1 MIKNYL
7 QNLCR
12 TVLVISIIS
21 GTQLS
26 ANELDLR
33 LNDEA
38 IHVNYLATNN
48 KTMFGLGYF
57 YKDSSSSVNI
67 LNTDLHAKGQTAIG
81 NLPMTI
87 GIGLQGNFFKKDDF
101 KGSALG
107 LGGSVRINIPEA
119 VGLSIETALHYSPE
133 VLSFGEADEFKRFRV
148 QANYHIIQNADISAG
163 YHYINVGNEDTKS
176 NNTLE
181 SGLFLGMKLKF

>member
-1 MIKNYL
+1 MTNKPLNV
-7 QNLCR
+7 LCR
-12 TVLVISIIS
+12 TTLCFLIFS
-21 GTQLS
+21 GTQLT

-33 LNDEA
+33 ISDDA
-38 IHVNYLATNN
+38 IHANYAKTND

-57 YKDSSSSVNI
+57 YKDSSSSINI
-67 LNTDLHAKGQTAIG
+67 LNTDLHARGQTAIG

-87 GIGLQGNFFKKDDF
+87 GIGFQGNIFKDDDF

-119 VGLSIETALHYSPE
+119 IGLSVETALHYAPE
-133 VLSFGEADEFKRFRV
+133 VLSFGEADEFRRFRV

-163 YHYINVGNEDTKS
+163 YHYLNVGNEDTHS
-176 NNTLE
+176 NHTLE
-181 SGLFLGMKLKF
+181 SGLFIGMKLKF

>member
-1 MIKNYL
+1 M
-7 QNLCR
+7 
-12 TVLVISIIS
+12 IS

-33 LNDEA
+33 INEHA
-38 IHVNYLATNN
+38 VNVNYLATNN
-48 KTMFGLGYF
+48 TTMFGLGYF
-57 YKDSSSSVNI
+57 YKDSSSSINI

-87 GIGLQGNFFKKDDF
+87 GIGLQGNFFKKEDF
-101 KGSALG
+101 QGSALG
-107 LGGSVRINIPEA
+107 LGGSARINIPEA
-119 VGLSIETALHYSPE
+119 VGLSIETAIHYSPE
-133 VLSFGEADEFKRFRV
+133 VLSFGEADEFKRFRL

-163 YHYINVGNEDTKS
+163 YHYINAGNENTNS
-176 NNTLE
+176 NHTFE